1 MGFANAQA
9 ILQLGAMADY
19 DAFISYSHAKDKPV
33 AAALQGAVQRLGKPW
48 YRRRALRIFRDDTS
62 LSATP
67 HLWPS
72 IEEALARSRY
82 LILLVSPQSAASPW
96 VGKEIAYW
104 LAHKSI
110 DTLLLALTEGEL
122 NWDGAAD
129 DFTASPALPPA
140 LKGRFTAEPKWVD
153 VRDYRAGAP
162 ARNGKFLDLAADLA
176 ATVHGIPKED
186 LLSQEVRQQ
195 RRALTLAWS
204 AAASLLVLA
213 GAAGWQW
220 HTAQTQRAKAESALN
235 AAAAT
240 ADHLVYDLAIELRN
254 QPGMPVDLVLNILGR
269 AETMQRQLAQAN
281 ATTPTLQHLE
291 ATSLEELSHTL
302 IFQGAIAGARGM
314 AEHAVAIEED
324 LLKGDPGNPKYQRE
338 LAVSLNELGDAHY
351 AAGNYAPAEALFTR
365 ALTTAQKL
373 ADAAPNDDSLQ
384 DDLAISVGRI
394 FAVQIV
400 TGREAAALDSS
411 TREIA
416 ILEKL
421 AVKQPDNQSWQYD
434 LSRAYNRHGL
444 LLSKL
449 GRSTGALKVYQ
460 SGLAIRQKLV
470 AAAPDNTEYRRGLF
484 DNYNRLGD
492 LLVKIGAQQDAL
504 AAYRGALPDMQ
515 KLAASDPSNNQWQEN
530 LASGYDKIGDTLAS
544 GATDEA
550 LDNYR
555 NALAIRERLAAA
567 DAASLLWPKEIEVS
581 QNKIADILLRT
592 GARDDAVA
600 HYQKAMDIAEKLVAQ
615 KPDDADLQSDVAY
628 CYVKMGDIRAPNDR
642 AAARD
647 FYQKGLAIRAKL
659 LAADGADVQ
668 YRRDVALTHERLAG
682 LAAADGA
689 RDDARA
695 SLREAFAL
703 REQNAATDPD
713 NAAWQSELAMSLF
726 RLAQAGD
733 EPQPRL
739 ERALALLQK
748 LDAAG
753 KLNAEQK
760 PMIAN
765 IQQVLAPPAPSL
777 QPAQQK

>member
-1 MGFANAQA
+1 
-9 ILQLGAMADY
+9 MADY

-33 AAALQGAVQRLGKPW
+33 AAALQASVQRLGKPW
-48 YRRRALRIFRDDTS
+48 YRRRSLRIFRDDTS

-82 LILLVSPQSAASPW
+82 LILLVSPQSAASQW

-122 NWDGAAD
+122 AWDGAAD
-129 DFTASPALPPA
+129 DFARSEALPPA
-140 LKGRFTAEPKWVD
+140 LKGRFAAEPKWVD
-153 VRDYRAGAP
+153 VREYRAGTP
-162 ARNGKFLDLAADLA
+162 SRKGKFLDLSADLA
-176 ATVHGIPKED
+176 ATIHGIPKED

-204 AAASLLVLA
+204 AAASLFMLA
-213 GAAGWQW
+213 GAAAWQW
-220 HTAQTQRAKAESALN
+220 QTAQTQRAKAENALN

-254 QPGMPVDLVLNILGR
+254 QPGMPVALVLNILGR

-281 ATTPTLQHLE
+281 ATTPQLQHLE
-291 ATSLEELSHTL
+291 ATALEELAHTL
-302 IFQGAIAGARGM
+302 IYQGAIAGARSM
-314 AEHAVAIEED
+314 AERAVAIEED
-324 LLKGDPGNPKYQRE
+324 LLKGNPADPKYQRE

-351 AAGNYAPAEALFTR
+351 ASGDYAPAEALFTR
-365 ALTTAQKL
+365 ALAMTQKL
-373 ADAAPNDDSLQ
+373 ADAAPDNDSLQ
-384 DDLAISVGRI
+384 DDLAGCVGRI

-421 AVKQPDNQSWQYD
+421 AAKQPDNQPWQYD

-444 LLSKL
+444 LSSQM
-449 GRSTGALKVYQ
+449 GRSADALKAYQ

-484 DNYNRLGD
+484 DNYTPLGD
-492 LLVKIGAQQDAL
+492 LLAKTGAQQDAL

-515 KLAASDPSNNQWQEN
+515 KLALSDPSNNQWQES
-530 LASGYDKIGDTLAS
+530 LASGYDKIGDMLLSGGTAAAADETL
-544 GATDEA
+544 D
-550 LDNYR
+550 DYR
-555 NALAIRERLAAA
+555 SALAIRERLAAA
-567 DAASLLWPKEIEVS
+567 DAGSALWQKEIEVS

-592 GARDDAVA
+592 GARDDAIA
-600 HYQKAMDIAEKLVAQ
+600 RYQKALDIAQKLLAQ
-615 KPDDADLQSDVAY
+615 KPDDADLQSDIAY
-628 CYVKMGDIRAPNDR
+628 CYVKMGDVKAPNDR

-647 FYQKGLAIRAKL
+647 FYQKSLVIRAKL
-659 LAADGADVQ
+659 LATDSADVQ
-668 YRRDVALTHERLAG
+668 YRRDLALTHERLAS

-689 RDDARA
+689 PDDARA
-695 SLREAFAL
+695 SLRKALAL
-703 REQNAATDPD
+703 REQNAAADPD

-726 RLAQAGD
+726 WLAQAGD

-760 PMIAN
+760 PLIAN
-765 IQQVLAPPAPSL
+765 IQQVLAAPP
-777 QPAQQK
+777 QQQK

>member
-1 MGFANAQA
+1 
-9 ILQLGAMADY
+9 MADY
-19 DAFISYSHAKDKPV
+19 DAFISYSHAQDKPV
-33 AAALQGAVQRLGKPW
+33 AAALQAAVQRLGKPW

-62 LSATP
+62 LAATP

-82 LILLVSPQSAASPW
+82 LILLVSPQSAASQW

-122 NWDGAAD
+122 AWDGAAD
-129 DFTASPALPPA
+129 DFARSQALPPA

-153 VRDYRAGAP
+153 VREYRTVAP
-162 ARNGKFLDLAADLA
+162 ARKGKFLDLAADLA
-176 ATVHGIPKED
+176 ATIHGMPKED

-204 AAASLLVLA
+204 AAASLFVLA
-213 GAAGWQW
+213 GAAAWQW
-220 HTAQTQRAKAESALN
+220 QVAQTQRAKAENALN
-235 AAAAT
+235 AAAVT

-254 QPGMPVDLVLNILGR
+254 QPGMPVELVLNILGR

-302 IFQGAIAGARGM
+302 INQGAIAGARGM
-314 AEHAVAIEED
+314 AERAVAIEED
-324 LLKGDPGNPKYQRE
+324 LLKADPANPKYQRE
-338 LAVSLNELGDAHY
+338 LAVALNELGDAHY
-351 AAGNYAPAEALFTR
+351 ASGDFAPAETLFTR
-365 ALTTAQKL
+365 ALAMTQKL
-373 ADAAPNDDSLQ
+373 ADAAPDSDSLQ
-384 DDLAISVGRI
+384 DDLATSVGRI

-400 TGREAAALDSS
+400 TGRESGGARSS

-421 AVKQPDNQSWQYD
+421 AAKQPDNRPWQYD

-449 GRSTGALKVYQ
+449 GRSTGALAAYQ
-460 SGLAIRQKLV
+460 SGLAIRQKVV

-492 LLVKIGAQQDAL
+492 LLVKTGAQRDAL

-515 KLAASDPSNNQWQEN
+515 KLAASDPTNNQWQES
-530 LASGYDKIGDTLAS
+530 LASGYDKIGDTLPA
-544 GATDEA
+544 GATDEV
-550 LDNYR
+550 LDNFR
-555 NALAIRERLAAA
+555 AALAIRERLAAA
-567 DAASLLWPKEIEVS
+567 DAESPLWQKEIEVS

-592 GARDDAVA
+592 GARDDAIA
-600 HYQKAMDIAEKLVAQ
+600 RYQKALDIAEKLVRQ
-615 KPDDADLQSDVAY
+615 KPDDTDLQSDVAY
-628 CYVKMGDIRAPNDR
+628 CYVKMGDLRAPSDR

-647 FYQKGLAIRAKL
+647 FYRKSLAIRDK
-659 LAADGADVQ
+659 LAATDNADVQ
-668 YRRDVALTHERLAG
+668 YRRDLALTHERLAG

-689 RDDARA
+689 HDDARA
-695 SLREAFAL
+695 SLRKASAL
-703 REQNAATDPD
+703 REQNAAADPD
-713 NAAWQSELAMSLF
+713 NAAWQSELAMSLV

-733 EPQPRL
+733 APQPRL

-765 IQQVLAPPAPSL
+765 IQQVLASPAP
-777 QPAQQK
+777 PAQQK

>member
-1 MGFANAQA
+1 
-9 ILQLGAMADY
+9 MALY

-82 LILLVSPQSAASPW
+82 LILLVSPQSAASQW

-110 DTLLLALTEGEL
+110 DTLLLALTEGGL
-122 NWDGAAD
+122 AWDGAAD
-129 DFTASPALPPA
+129 DFAASDALPPA

-153 VRDYRAGAP
+153 VRDHRDGKS
-162 ARNGKFLDLAADLA
+162 ARKGNFLDLAADLA

-213 GAAGWQW
+213 GAAAWQW

-235 AAAAT
+235 AAAVT

-281 ATTPTLQHLE
+281 ATTPQLQHLE
-291 ATSLEELSHTL
+291 ATALEELSHTL
-302 IFQGAIAGARGM
+302 IFQGAIAGARSM
-314 AEHAVAIEED
+314 AERAVAIEED

-351 AAGNYAPAEALFTR
+351 ASGNYAPAEALFTR
-365 ALTTAQKL
+365 ALAMTQKL

-384 DDLAISVGRI
+384 DDLAVSVGRI

-421 AVKQPDNQSWQYD
+421 AAKQPDIRPWQYD

-444 LLSKL
+444 LLSQM
-449 GRSTGALKVYQ
+449 GRSTGALKAYQ

-470 AAAPDNTEYRRGLF
+470 AAAPANTEYRRGLF

-492 LLVKIGAQQDAL
+492 LLVKTGAKQDAL

-515 KLAASDPSNNQWQEN
+515 KLAASDPSNNQWQES
-530 LASGYDKIGDTLAS
+530 LASGYDKIGDTS
-544 GATDEA
+544 GTTDEA

-555 NALAIRERLAAA
+555 NALAIRERLADA
-567 DAASLLWPKEIEVS
+567 DAASPLWQKEIEVS

-592 GARDDAVA
+592 GAQDDAVA
-600 HYQKAMDIAEKLVAQ
+600 RYEKAMDIAEKLVAQ

-628 CYVKMGDIRAPNDR
+628 CYVKMGDIRASNDR

-647 FYQKGLAIRAKL
+647 FYRKGLAIRAKL
-659 LAADGADVQ
+659 VAADGADVQ
-668 YRRDVALTHERLAG
+668 YRRDLALTHERLAG

-689 RDDARA
+689 HDDARA
-695 SLREAFAL
+695 ALRKAFAL
-703 REQNAATDPD
+703 REQNATTDPD
-713 NAAWQSELAMSLF
+713 NAAWQSELAISLF

-739 ERALALLQK
+739 QRALALLQK

-765 IQQVLAPPAPSL
+765 IQQVLASPAPSS
-777 QPAQQK
+777 QPAQQWQQK

>member
-1 MGFANAQA
+1 
-9 ILQLGAMADY
+9 MADY

-122 NWDGAAD
+122 AWDGAAD

-314 AEHAVAIEED
+314 AERAVAIEED

-365 ALTTAQKL
+365 ALAMTQKL
-373 ADAAPNDDSLQ
+373 ADAAPNDEPEHLCRRLVDPLNVV
-384 DDLAISVGRI
+384 DA
-394 FAVQIV
+394 
-400 TGREAAALDSS
+400 
-411 TREIA
+411 
-416 ILEKL
+416 
-421 AVKQPDNQSWQYD
+421 QPDRPLRSEHAQGLQ
-434 LSRAYNRHGL
+434 HG
-444 LLSKL
+444 
-449 GRSTGALKVYQ
+449 
-460 SGLAIRQKLV
+460 
-470 AAAPDNTEYRRGLF
+470 
-484 DNYNRLGD
+484 
-492 LLVKIGAQQDAL
+492 
-504 AAYRGALPDMQ
+504 
-515 KLAASDPSNNQWQEN
+515 
-530 LASGYDKIGDTLAS
+530 
-544 GATDEA
+544 
-550 LDNYR
+550 
-555 NALAIRERLAAA
+555 
-567 DAASLLWPKEIEVS
+567 
-581 QNKIADILLRT
+581 
-592 GARDDAVA
+592 
-600 HYQKAMDIAEKLVAQ
+600 
-615 KPDDADLQSDVAY
+615 
-628 CYVKMGDIRAPNDR
+628 
-642 AAARD
+642 
-647 FYQKGLAIRAKL
+647 
-659 LAADGADVQ
+659 
-668 YRRDVALTHERLAG
+668 
-682 LAAADGA
+682 
-689 RDDARA
+689 
-695 SLREAFAL
+695 
-703 REQNAATDPD
+703 
-713 NAAWQSELAMSLF
+713 ELY
-726 RLAQAGD
+726 
-733 EPQPRL
+733 P
-739 ERALALLQK
+739 
-748 LDAAG
+748 
-753 KLNAEQK
+753 
-760 PMIAN
+760 
-765 IQQVLAPPAPSL
+765 
-777 QPAQQK
+777 